1 MNQPPRPAPNSACTP
16 PADNLTERGY
26 TERIDMSTNDMS
38 NAEQPVSPGW
48 TGRFYE
54 DLAVGDVYRSR
65 FGHTVT
71 EADNALFTHLTHN
84 TNALHFDAHYAGNS
98 RWGRILVNSTFTL
111 ALITGMSVNDVTE
124 HAMANLG
131 WEEIKLPNPVF
142 LGDTLYCETEIVAR
156 RDSKS
161 YPEAGIVRFRSR
173 GINQTGDVVIDYTR
187 SALIYRRGASPQ
199 SASFPEPKTA
209 LTPSS

>member
-1 MNQPPRPAPNSACTP
+1 
-16 PADNLTERGY
+16 
-26 TERIDMSTNDMS
+26 MSGKANEVRTD
-38 NAEQPVSPGW
+38 W

-65 FGHTVT
+65 WGHTVT
-71 EADNALFTHLTHN
+71 EADNALFTQLTHN
-84 TNALHFDAHYAGNS
+84 TNPLHFDARYAADS

-142 LGDTLYCETEIVAR
+142 LGDTLYCETEILAR
-156 RDSKS
+156 RDSRS

-173 GINQTGDVVIDYTR
+173 GINQDGNVVLEYTR
-187 SALIYRRGASPQ
+187 SAMIYRRAAAPQ
-199 SASFPEPKTA
+199 VSFPVVNGR
-209 LTPSS
+209 

>member
-1 MNQPPRPAPNSACTP
+1 MSGKANDVR
-16 PADNLTERGY
+16 AD
-26 TERIDMSTNDMS
+26 
-38 NAEQPVSPGW
+38 W

-54 DLAVGDVYRSR
+54 DLDVGDVYRSR
-65 FGHTVT
+65 WGHTVT
-71 EADNALFTHLTHN
+71 EADNALFTQLTHN
-84 TNALHFDAHYAGNS
+84 TNPLHFDARYAADS

-142 LGDTLYCETEIVAR
+142 LGDTLYCETEILAR

-173 GINQTGDVVIDYTR
+173 GINQDGDVVLEYTR
-187 SALIYRRGASPQ
+187 SAMIYRRAAAPQ
-199 SASFPEPKTA
+199 VSFPVA
-209 LTPSS
+209 NGR

>member
-1 MNQPPRPAPNSACTP
+1 MTAKENDVR
-16 PADNLTERGY
+16 AD
-26 TERIDMSTNDMS
+26 
-38 NAEQPVSPGW
+38 W

-54 DLAVGDVYRSR
+54 DLAVGEVYRSR
-65 FGHTVT
+65 WGHTVT
-71 EADNALFTHLTHN
+71 EADNALFTQLTHN
-84 TNALHFDAHYAGNS
+84 TNPLHFDARYAGGS

-142 LGDTLYCETEIVAR
+142 LGDTLYCETEILAC

-173 GINQTGDVVIDYTR
+173 GINQDGAVVLEYTR
-187 SALIYRRGASPQ
+187 SAMIYRRDAAPQ
-199 SASFPEPKTA
+199 VSFPVA
-209 LTPSS
+209 NGR